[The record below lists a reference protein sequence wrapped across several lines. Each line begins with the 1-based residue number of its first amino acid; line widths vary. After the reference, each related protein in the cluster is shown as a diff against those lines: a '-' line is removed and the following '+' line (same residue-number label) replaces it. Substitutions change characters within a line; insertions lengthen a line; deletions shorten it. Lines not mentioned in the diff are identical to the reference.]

1 MTENRIFLK
10 PDTAGIFFPSGGA
23 MKNLRIVIVTGLSG
37 SGKSTALRSLEDI
50 GFFCVDN
57 LPVMLLPKFL
67 DLQAEVSTEISK
79 IALVMDLRERHF
91 LEKHIEIL
99 SKLEK
104 KKYNI
109 EILFLDTN
117 DDLLLRRFSETRR
130 THPLS
135 EGKTILESIV
145 LERDKLHELKKMAS
159 NVIDTS
165 DYSVHQLKEHVQRL
179 YLAPGRAK
187 KLLINLISFG
197 YRFGLPPD
205 ADIVMDVRFLPN
217 PYFISDLKEHNG
229 NEKAV
234 EEYVMAWD
242 DTRQFLAQLSE
253 MMKFLVPLYEK
264 EGKSYLNIGIGCT
277 GGRHR
282 SVVIL
287 NQLAKYFSNR
297 DYTTNVSHRDID
309 RV

>member
-1 MTENRIFLK
+1 
-10 PDTAGIFFPSGGA
+10 
-23 MKNLRIVIVTGLSG
+23 MKNLRIVIITGLSG
-37 SGKSTALRSLEDI
+37 SGKSTALRALEDI

-57 LPVMLLPKFL
+57 LPVMLLPKL
-67 DLQAEVSTEISK
+67 LELQTGTSGEVSK
-79 IALVMDLRERHF
+79 IALVMDLREKHF
-91 LEKHIEIL
+91 LEKHIDVL
-99 SKLEK
+99 SRLRK

-117 DDLLLRRFSETRR
+117 NDLLLRRFSETRR
-130 THPLS
+130 MHPLS
-135 EGKTILESIV
+135 EGKTILENIE
-145 LERDKLHELKKMAS
+145 LERDKLQELKEMATH
-159 NVIDTS
+159 VIETS
-165 DYSVHQLKEHVQRL
+165 DYSVHQLKKHVQRL
-179 YLAPGRAK
+179 FLAPGTAK

-205 ADIVMDVRFLPN
+205 ADIVLDVRFLPN
-217 PYFISDLKEHNG
+217 PHFVKGLRACNG

-234 EEYVMAWD
+234 KEYVMDWD
-242 DTRQFLAQLSE
+242 ETREFLVRLSE
-253 MMKFLVPLYEK
+253 MMTFLVPLYEK

-277 GGRHR
+277 GGKHR

-287 NQLAKYFSNR
+287 NQLAQYFTGR

>member
-1 MTENRIFLK
+1 
-10 PDTAGIFFPSGGA
+10 
-23 MKNLRIVIVTGLSG
+23 MKNLRIVIITGLSG
-37 SGKSTALRSLEDI
+37 SGKSTALRALEDI

-57 LPVMLLPKFL
+57 LPVMLLPKL
-67 DLQAEVSTEISK
+67 LELQTGTSGEVSK
-79 IALVMDLRERHF
+79 IALVMDLREKHF
-91 LEKHIEIL
+91 LEKHIEVL
-99 SKLEK
+99 SRLRK
-104 KKYNI
+104 KKYNV

-117 DDLLLRRFSETRR
+117 NDLLLRRFSETRR
-130 THPLS
+130 MHPLS
-135 EGKTILESIV
+135 EGKTILENIE
-145 LERDKLHELKKMAS
+145 LERDKLHELKEMAT

-165 DYSVHQLKEHVQRL
+165 DYSVHQLKKHVQKL
-179 YLAPGRAK
+179 YLAPGTAK

-205 ADIVMDVRFLPN
+205 ADIVLDVRFLPN
-217 PYFISDLKEHNG
+217 PHFVKGLRECNG

-234 EEYVMAWD
+234 EEYVMDWD
-242 DTRQFLAQLSE
+242 DTREFLVRLSE
-253 MMKFLVPLYEK
+253 MMTFLVPLYEK

-277 GGRHR
+277 GGKHR

-287 NQLAKYFSNR
+287 NQLAKYFAGR

>member
-1 MTENRIFLK
+1 
-10 PDTAGIFFPSGGA
+10 

-37 SGKSTALRSLEDI
+37 SGKSTALKALEDI

-57 LPVMLLPKFL
+57 LPIMLLPKFL
-67 DLQAEVSTEISK
+67 DLQSGGSSEVSK
-79 IALVMDLRERHF
+79 IALVMDLREKHF
-91 LEKHIEIL
+91 LEKHIDIL
-99 SKLEK
+99 SRLKK

-109 EILFLDTN
+109 EILFLDAN

-135 EGKTILESIV
+135 EGKTILESIK
-145 LERDKLHELKKMAS
+145 LERDKLYELKAMAG
-159 NVIDTS
+159 NIIDTS
-165 DYSVHQLKEHVQRL
+165 NYSVHQLKEHVQRL
-179 YLAPGRAK
+179 CLAPGKAK

-217 PYFISDLKEHNG
+217 PYFVKNLKELNG
-229 NEKAV
+229 NEKGV
-234 EEYVMAWD
+234 EEYVMQWD
-242 DTRQFLAQLSE
+242 DTEQFLSNLF
-253 MMKFLVPLYEK
+253 KILTFLTPLYEK
-264 EGKSYLNIGIGCT
+264 EGKSYLTIAIGCT

-287 NQLAKYFSNR
+287 NQLARYFSDR

-309 RV
+309 RA